1 MPKTTRK
8 FGIAVRVREL
18 REDLYGE
25 DGLENLAAAL
35 GVPAQTWR
43 NYESGVTMPAEV
55 LLEFLTLTGTDPN
68 WLLTGEGERLL
79 YETSPSRMDMK
90 RPLGRPKQVTLNH
103 QLEGENLLSA
113 HSPETPAR

>member
-1 MPKTTRK
+1 MARK

-68 WLLTGEGERLL
+68 WLLTGDGERMRSQAL
-79 YETSPSRMDMK
+79 
-90 RPLGRPKQVTLNH
+90 PLRSEWVWQSDVI
-103 QLEGENLLSA
+103 ENG
-113 HSPETPAR
+113 